1 MVHQSAGV
9 EPNRAIRS
17 PRRLDKTSSTRTA
30 AGHSLCGARSGR
42 CSFSTGRRAADGVR
56 GWVGSWPIRSRVAPV
71 CSVPSRNPI
80 SYSDL
85 TPPRTPFFRTTRR
98 WIALNIPFIVNTW
111 SAPASAEFRQGFRPS
126 DSPRQRDLFSKL
138 QIDGFQTTQRYR
150 CYMVV
155 PSCARRKRTRIQN
168 YFRLPT

>member
-17 PRRLDKTSSTRTA
+17 LRRLDKISSTRTA

-42 CSFSTGRRAADGVR
+42 RSFSTGRRAADGAR

-98 WIALNIPFIVNTW
+98 WTALEIPFIVNTW
-111 SAPASAEFRQGFRPS
+111 SPPASAEFRQGHCPIGISILPIHPGR
-126 DSPRQRDLFSKL
+126 RALTSKL
-138 QIDGFQTTQRYR
+138 QIDGLSSNKNISDYR
-150 CYMVV
+150 H
-155 PSCARRKRTRIQN
+155 S
-168 YFRLPT
+168 